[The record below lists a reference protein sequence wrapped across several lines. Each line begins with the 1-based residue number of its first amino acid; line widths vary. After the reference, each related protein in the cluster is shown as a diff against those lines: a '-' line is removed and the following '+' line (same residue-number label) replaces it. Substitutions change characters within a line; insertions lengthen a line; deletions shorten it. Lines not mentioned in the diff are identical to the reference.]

1 MSNSKK
7 ILITGGAG
15 FIGSAVIRYIISHT
29 KDYVINLDKLTYA
42 ANLQSLQSVTE
53 SGRYFFEKVDIC
65 DRQKLEQVFQQY
77 KPNAVIHL
85 AAESHVDRSIN
96 DPINFIESNI
106 IGTFNLLETSRHYWL
121 NSSDELKRSF
131 RFIHVST
138 DEVYGEL
145 LQTNLFFTELS
156 PYAPNN
162 PYSASKAS
170 SDHLVRSWNKTYGLP
185 TIIAHST
192 NNYGPFQHSEKLIPS
207 VISNALSG
215 KPILIY
221 GEGLQV
227 RDWIYVEDNAK
238 ALYSVFINGKIG
250 ETYNIGAN
258 NESTNIELAE
268 KLCKILDELA
278 PQYKNGI
285 IKYRDL
291 IQFVSDRPGHDYRY
305 AIDSSKITKELGWK
319 PQENFEN
326 GLRKTV
332 EFLICNQIKKKNY

>member
-15 FIGSAVIRYIISHT
+15 FIGSAVIRYIINHT

-42 ANLQSLQSVTE
+42 ANLESLQSVTE
-53 SGRYFFEKVDIC
+53 SRRYFFEKVDIC

-106 IGTFNLLETSRHYWL
+106 IGTFNLLETSRYYWL
-121 NSSDELKRSF
+121 NLSEELKRSF

-145 LQTNLFFTELS
+145 LQTDLFFTELS

-170 SDHLVRSWNKTYGLP
+170 SDHLVRAWNKTYGLP

-207 VISNALSG
+207 VILNILLG
-215 KPILIY
+215 KSIPIY
-221 GEGLQV
+221 GNGQQI
-227 RDWIYVEDNAK
+227 RDWIYVEDNVR
-238 ALYSVFINGKIG
+238 ALYKILVDGKIG
-250 ETYNIGAN
+250 EIYNIGAN
-258 NESTNIELAE
+258 NEHTN
-268 KLCKILDELA
+268 LDVVKMICSIMDKVV
-278 PQYKNGI
+278 PKHPKQIKQYQ
-285 IKYRDL
+285 DL
-291 IQFVSDRPGHDYRY
+291 IKFIPDRPGHDYRY
-305 AIDSSKITKELGWK
+305 AVDLTKITKELGWLPK
-319 PQENFEN
+319 ENFKS
-326 GLRKTV
+326 GLTKTINY
-332 EFLICNQIKKKNY
+332 LIYKQKLMVSS

>member
-121 NSSDELKRSF
+121 NLSDELKRSF

-221 GEGLQV
+221 GKGLQV

>member
-15 FIGSAVIRYIISHT
+15 FIGSAVIRYIINHT

-42 ANLQSLQSVTE
+42 ANLESLQSVTE
-53 SGRYFFEKVDIC
+53 SRRYFFEKVDIC
-65 DRQKLEQVFQQY
+65 DRQKLEQVFQKY

-106 IGTFNLLETSRHYWL
+106 IGTFNLLETSRYYWL
-121 NSSDELKRSF
+121 NLSEELKRSF

-145 LQTNLFFTELS
+145 LQTDLFFTELS

-170 SDHLVRSWNKTYGLP
+170 SDHLVRAWNKTYGLP

-207 VISNALSG
+207 VILNILLG
-215 KPILIY
+215 KSIPIY
-221 GEGLQV
+221 GNGQQI
-227 RDWIYVEDNAK
+227 RDWIYVEDNVR
-238 ALYSVFINGKIG
+238 ALYKILVDGKIG
-250 ETYNIGAN
+250 EIYNIGAN
-258 NESTNIELAE
+258 NEHTN
-268 KLCKILDELA
+268 LDVVKMICSIMDKVV
-278 PQYKNGI
+278 PKHPKQIKQYQ
-285 IKYRDL
+285 DL
-291 IQFVSDRPGHDYRY
+291 IKFIPDRPGHDYRY
-305 AIDSSKITKELGWK
+305 AVDLTKITKELGWLPK
-319 PQENFEN
+319 ENFKS
-326 GLRKTV
+326 GLTKTINY
-332 EFLICNQIKKKNY
+332 LIYKQKLMVSS

>member
-15 FIGSAVIRYIISHT
+15 FIGSAVIRYIINHT

-42 ANLQSLQSVTE
+42 ANLESLQSVTE
-53 SGRYFFEKVDIC
+53 SRRYFFEKVDIC

-77 KPNAVIHL
+77 KPNSVIHL
-85 AAESHVDRSIN
+85 AAETHVDRSIS

-106 IGTFNLLETSRHYWL
+106 IGTFNLLETSRYYWL
-121 NSSDELKRSF
+121 NLSEELKRSF

-145 LQTNLFFTELS
+145 LQTDLFFTELS

-170 SDHLVRSWNKTYGLP
+170 SDHLVRAWNKTYGLP

-207 VISNALSG
+207 VILNILLG
-215 KPILIY
+215 KSIPIY
-221 GEGLQV
+221 GNGQQI
-227 RDWIYVEDNAK
+227 RDWIYVEDNVR
-238 ALYSVFINGKIG
+238 ALYKILVDGKIG
-250 ETYNIGAN
+250 EIYNIGAN
-258 NESTNIELAE
+258 NEHTN
-268 KLCKILDELA
+268 LDVVKMICSIMDKVV
-278 PQYKNGI
+278 PKHPKQIKQYQ
-285 IKYRDL
+285 DL
-291 IQFVSDRPGHDYRY
+291 IKFIPDRPGHDYRY
-305 AIDSSKITKELGWK
+305 AVDLTKITKELGWLPK
-319 PQENFEN
+319 ENFKS
-326 GLRKTV
+326 GLTKTINY
-332 EFLICNQIKKKNY
+332 LIYKQKLMVSS